1 MASSPSQLVKQLRH
15 HLLRYQSES
24 EIELLVDQFGYDWAT
39 LSGRNVSEKLQTYL
53 SQLCQTDRIQE
64 FVEFLQINPNFQ
76 AWQGNLSD
84 YNLALVASS
93 LQQFTP
99 TSHQVNEK
107 WSLARVV
114 VYLQEHPV
122 PIFVIFVLTV
132 IGILFG
138 IYDDSG
144 MRELIT
150 NQNAVPT
157 LFTQTP
163 GPTPTIN
170 SHEVQVESLMEPPI
184 EVVEKSIVNL
194 DGAGPDEIIVHY
206 EDTSIEN
213 HVSSSSLEELEEREG
228 LIVFSYSE
236 SEGWHPVLQ
245 LPKLEAGC
253 GFYYGDYGIVDLFQN
268 ESRQLVV
275 WLNCG
280 TGYFLNFEIYQYR
293 GLGFLER
300 IYINEPQDSLTG
312 EFNYQWMESGIYI
325 ANEQLFVSHPQG
337 LYQYIWEDE
346 RIVAVENAIDPGP
359 NGVVVEY
366 WVNSDGS
373 LQASQEVITLKPGQ
387 YLYLKQIEGGNYPDD
402 PRIQFSNIDVLSFKA
417 PAIYIAKNIGTTDIY
432 LRPWHDKPMVTLTV
446 ISQ

>member
-1 MASSPSQLVKQLRH
+1 MASSTSQLVKQLRH
-15 HLLRYQSES
+15 HLLRYQNES
-24 EIELLVDQFGYDWAT
+24 EIELLVDRFGYDWAT
-39 LSGRNVSEKLQTYL
+39 LSGSNVSEKLQTCL
-53 SQLCQTDRIQE
+53 SQLCQTNRIQE
-64 FVEFLQINPNFQ
+64 LVEFLKINPNFQ
-76 AWQGNLSD
+76 AWPGNLID
-84 YNLALVASS
+84 YELDSVNLSS
-93 LQQFTP
+93 RQSAP
-99 TSHQVNEK
+99 TSHKANTKSNLESVVN
-107 WSLARVV
+107 
-114 VYLQEHPV
+114 YLQEHPV
-122 PIFVIFVLTV
+122 PILIVFVLTV

-144 MRELIT
+144 LREFTT
-150 NQNAVPT
+150 NQESTPSH
-157 LFTQTP
+157 FTQTP
-163 GPTPTIN
+163 GPTPTVN
-170 SHEVQVESLMEPPI
+170 SHEVQVESLMDPQI
-184 EVVEKSIVNL
+184 KVVEKSIVNL

-228 LIVFSYSE
+228 LIVFSYSG
-236 SEGWHPVLQ
+236 SEGWRPVLR
-245 LPKLEAGC
+245 LPNLEAGC
-253 GFYYGDYGIVDLFQN
+253 GFYFGDYGIVDLFQN

-346 RIVAVENAIDPGP
+346 KIVAVENAVDPGP

-373 LQASQEVITLKPGQ
+373 LQASQEVVTLKLGQ

-402 PRIQFSNIDVLSFKA
+402 PRIQFSNIDVLSFEA

-432 LRPWHDKPMVTLTV
+432 LRPWHDKPMIALSV